1 MDSEDI
7 VMKKAADTNVNC
19 VKVSE
24 EVVSGITEIAVCG
37 VEGVCGLAKGRIGFA
52 NLFTRAGRRPAVRVR
67 AEDGAVE
74 VSAEINV
81 SDSCNVKSAAEK
93 IQQRVK
99 DDIQSMTGIAV
110 TKVNVFVKGI
120 VFENE

>member
-1 MDSEDI
+1 MNSEDI
-7 VMKKAADTNVNC
+7 VMNKAVGKNENC

-24 EVVSGITEIAVCG
+24 EVIEKITEIAVSG
-37 VEGVCGLAKGRIGFA
+37 VEGVRGIAKGRISFS
-52 NLFTRAGRRPAVRVR
+52 NLFTRAGRKSAISVKT
-67 AEDGAVE
+67 EDGAVE

-81 SDSCNVKSAAEK
+81 SDSCRVKSAAEK
-93 IQQRVK
+93 IQRRVK

-120 VFENE
+120 VLENE